1 MGLRLR
7 APQVPSS
14 HVAHLFPMSSTSSC
28 FVWNVCGLNGRA
40 CRNVVREFLVQQR
53 VAVVCLLETK
63 LSTFCNVMANET
75 LGSMFDY
82 DYVPALN
89 VSGGILL
96 GWHRDLWAVSDVVKG
111 RFSLSAKL
119 AGIGS

>member
-1 MGLRLR
+1 
-7 APQVPSS
+7 
-14 HVAHLFPMSSTSSC
+14 MSSTSSC
-28 FVWNVCGLNGRA
+28 FVWNVRGWNGRA
-40 CRNVVREFLVQQR
+40 RCNVVREFLVQQR
-53 VAVVCLLETK
+53 ATVVCLLETK
-63 LSTFCNVMANET
+63 LSTFCNAMANET

-89 VSGGILL
+89 VSGGIFL

-111 RFSLSAKL
+111 RFSLLAKL